1 MGKFK
6 NPYTPEQVIA
16 FSYSQLVDMK
26 EKATRNQV
34 FDLLDL
40 VNSELEKRPPP
51 PPPKPVKSS
60 LVRKLEKEV
69 CNKMEK
75 LGRRLLDIYD
85 LSPTTAKKLSEG
97 TKRFKA
103 HSLLSKSGG
112 AKTGGAQ
119 KNGLVAF
126 DRYISYRL
134 KDDVFA
140 LISIIYHDRDIDTV
154 RYQVF
159 APESTIDNFVHISE
173 LREHLEKDEEIGL
186 SKGGVEFKTFE
197 EAEQLFVSLIDR
209 FAPKL
214 INQP

>member
-1 MGKFK
+1 MGKFT
-6 NPYTPEQVIA
+6 NPYTPEQVAA
-16 FSYSQLVDMK
+16 FSYSALLDMK
-26 EKATRNQV
+26 EKATRHQV
-34 FDLLDL
+34 LDLLEIVKL
-40 VNSELEKRPPP
+40 ELETRPPP

-60 LVRKLEKEV
+60 LVRKLEKDV
-69 CNKMEK
+69 CNRMEK
-75 LGRRLLDIYD
+75 LGRRLLDVYD
-85 LSPTTAKKLSEG
+85 LSPVTAKKLSEG
-97 TKRFKA
+97 TKRFKT

-134 KDDVFA
+134 KDDVIA
-140 LISIIYHDRDIDTV
+140 LISIIYHNRDIDTV

-159 APESTIDNFVHISE
+159 APESAVDNFVHISE

-186 SKGGVEFKTFE
+186 SKGGVEFHTFD

-214 INQP
+214 INRP

>member
-1 MGKFK
+1 MAKFK
-6 NPYTPEQVIA
+6 NPYTPEQVAA
-16 FSYSQLVDMK
+16 FSYSALLDMK
-26 EKATRNQV
+26 EKATRNEV
-34 FDLLDL
+34 FDLLEV
-40 VNSELEKRPPP
+40 VNLELEKRPPP

-69 CNKMEK
+69 CNRLEK
-75 LGRRLLDIYD
+75 LGRRLLDTYD
-85 LSPTTAKKLSEG
+85 LSPTTAKRLSEG

-103 HSLLSKSGG
+103 HSLLSKSGI

-140 LISIIYHDRDIDTV
+140 LISIIYHDSDVDTV

-159 APESTIDNFVHISE
+159 APESAVDNFVHISS
-173 LREHLEKDEEIGL
+173 LRKHLEKDEEIGL
-186 SKGGVEFKTFE
+186 SKGGVEFTTFE
-197 EAEQLFVSLIDR
+197 EAEKLFVSLIDR

-214 INQP
+214 TTQS